1 MKTVHQDRF
10 NTKGYSKLHNLES
23 IDIFRYFDKLIHSF
37 ESTYFIL
44 EASTLKIKNSCQP
57 LLNFFGI
64 TNHFFNDCSLFELI
78 VENIH
83 PSDVHKIEDYLNFIH
98 SPDKTRHSNILKLKN
113 SYGSWRQIYM
123 NMVVDQSNHTSCPEH
138 VYVCCIDLTDLMES
152 ESQSKQ
158 NSSSSQSNDNLK
170 LIASLS
176 KREKEILRLVV
187 QGYTDKE
194 VACELNIS
202 SHTAITH
209 RKNIISK
216 LKVKNTASL
225 AFTAGTIGVFY

>member
-1 MKTVHQDRF
+1 MKTVHQNRF
-10 NTKGYSKLHNLES
+10 NSKIYSQLLNLES
-23 IDIFRYFDKLIHSF
+23 IDIFRYFDKFIQSF
-37 ESTYFIL
+37 ELTYFIL
-44 EASTLKIKNSCQP
+44 EASTLKIKNSCIP
-57 LLNFFGI
+57 LLNFLGI
-64 TNHFFNDCSLFELI
+64 TNHFFNECSLFELI

-98 SPDKTRHSNILKLKN
+98 SPDTTNYSNILKLKN

-123 NMVVDQSNHTSCPEH
+123 NTVVDQSNHVLSPEYM
-138 VYVCCIDLTDLMES
+138 YVCCIDLTDLMES
-152 ESQSKQ
+152 ENKCKQ

-170 LIASLS
+170 LMASLS

-202 SHTAITH
+202 SHTDITH
-209 RKNIISK
+209 RKNIIYK

-225 AFTAGTIGVFY
+225 AFTAGTTGVF